1 MEAALGRRRS
11 AAEVAFGNIVVGS
24 SRARRGAIT
33 GVSSIGTTGSST
45 ATAGSTSGA
54 SGSTSGT
61 EKSGKGREHGRNT
74 EGGSRSTN
82 ADRKDSPAIG
92 GSDVGSD
99 VGSES
104 GRDSASAASADFTH
118 ASSAISPS
126 LSPLSSSPSSPS
138 LASLLSQHHQH
149 LQQWQ
154 QHLDRAVFT
163 PLIDPTHPLAV
174 LSKTLKNSP
183 KVPVLVA
190 VDGRVPDAVAGWAW
204 EQAGGRMVRVTWRK
218 AGGREAGKGG
228 ETEGGGVDQR
238 EVEGG
243 REREGEKAGDGDTG
257 DVSRREKESVG
268 AGEERRVEGGG
279 MRRRLGVLEK
289 RKWNISLVKAVGTSK
304 GRPVHQQEQEKEQ
317 QQRQEQEGEQQQQEQ
332 RQQEQQRE
340 EEQRQQLQRLVE
352 GRQWREGV
360 KARAVSCVAMLQ
372 QHEGLQGRL
381 AQAHQLYQQSH
392 LHHSSTSSAVASASP
407 SSSTLSH
414 TLKPLIAAIRAD
426 LQRLQQ
432 QLQAQCRVDARD
444 LRLRMEERSK
454 LAREAGSGSEGL
466 GEGGVGRG
474 VGDAG
479 GGGGGEADGRGE
491 WEEGR
496 QEEGN
501 KEGRKGEGNEQ
512 AGSRSTWWCS
522 GQETGRVARTCMG
535 LRAPSPL
542 ARLSPH
548 LFPSPPPAVSFL
560 LQYFRQ
566 PGMIADLLARP
577 HNCTWVPRAGGNK
590 KGTRKG
596 KAGGMGSVRNGELWR
611 GGSVRVVEMLV
622 HADSPEEWREW
633 REYWCGRKPL
643 TNPAAPAGAAG
654 ALATANVTFDH
665 NAHEIRG
672 FNTHAKTARGNVVT
686 LLQDDDL
693 LPWDCSWLWRITHEM
708 DARPLVAAVGYRTG
722 KIDVDGS
729 NWGAPLTWY
738 RFGGWLWTHPSY
750 DPRANLRGF
759 FAGVVDF
766 APFVMRRDVF
776 LALGGL
782 DEGLSARGEC
792 GIITDWHFTYRI
804 WFAGYQV
811 MNVAWDPPESGIG
824 RGVEGGTHA
833 GVRLSL
839 RHLHFLINDGQM
851 RRHQI
856 EALNAWQQREVK
868 RVNVM
873 FRTLDVW
880 E

>member
-1 MEAALGRRRS
+1 MARERLGP
-11 AAEVAFGNIVVGS
+11 AQQQ
-24 SRARRGAIT
+24 RGP
-33 GVSSIGTTGSST
+33 
-45 ATAGSTSGA
+45 
-54 SGSTSGT
+54 
-61 EKSGKGREHGRNT
+61 RQEHP
-74 EGGSRSTN
+74 
-82 ADRKDSPAIG
+82 D
-92 GSDVGSD
+92 
-99 VGSES
+99 
-104 GRDSASAASADFTH
+104 
-118 ASSAISPS
+118 
-126 LSPLSSSPSSPS
+126 PLP
-138 LASLLSQHHQH
+138 LLSQHDQH

-154 QHLDRAVFT
+154 RHLDRAVFT
-163 PLIDPTHPLAV
+163 PLTDPTQPLAV
-174 LSKTLKNSP
+174 LSKTLQSSP
-183 KVPVLVA
+183 KVPLLVA
-190 VDGRVPDAVAGWAW
+190 VDGHVPDAVAGGAW

-218 AGGREAGKGG
+218 AEGREAGKGG
-228 ETEGGGVDQR
+228 EMEGRGGDQGEGG
-238 EVEGG
+238 EG
-243 REREGEKAGDGDTG
+243 RDREGVQAGDGDTG
-257 DVSRREKESVG
+257 DVSQREKESVG

-279 MRRRLGVLEK
+279 MRRRLGALKK
-289 RKWNISLVKAVGTSK
+289 RKWNVSLVKAVGTSK
-304 GRPVHQQEQEKEQ
+304 GKPI
-317 QQRQEQEGEQQQQEQ
+317 QRQEQEQEEKQQQEQEEKQQQEQEEKQQQEQ
-332 RQQEQQRE
+332 RQQEQQQQE
-340 EEQRQQLQRLVE
+340 EHQQQQQGEDHYQQQQQEQQQQLQQLVE
-352 GRQWREGV
+352 EARWREGV
-360 KARAVSCVAMLQ
+360 KAKAVSCLAMLQ
-372 QHEGLQGRL
+372 QHETMQGRL
-381 AQAHQLYQQSH
+381 AQAHQQYHQSL
-392 LHHSSTSSAVASASP
+392 LHPSSTPYSSSSSSSSSTSASP
-407 SSSTLSH
+407 SSSSPSLAS
-414 TLKPLIAAIRAD
+414 PLHPLRAVMASIRAD
-426 LQRLQQ
+426 LRRLQQ
-432 QLQAQCRVDARD
+432 QLQAQCRVDPRD
-444 LRLRMEERSK
+444 LPLRMEERSK
-454 LAREAGSGSEGL
+454 LMREAGCGSKVL

-474 VGDAG
+474 LG
-479 GGGGGEADGRGE
+479 GGGGGVREGGGE
-491 WEEGR
+491 GDEGR
-496 QEEGN
+496 QEEGSKEER
-501 KEGRKGEGNEQ
+501 KEGRQGEGKER
-512 AGSRSTWWCS
+512 ASERSSWWCS
-522 GQETGRVARTCMG
+522 GQETGRAARTCMG

-548 LFPSPPPAVSFL
+548 LFPSSPPAVSFL

-577 HNCTWVPRAGGNK
+577 HNCTWVPRAGGK
-590 KGTRKG
+590 EKGRRKG
-596 KAGGMGSVRNGELWR
+596 EVGGVKGAGKGEFGR
-611 GGSVRVVEMLV
+611 GGNVRVVEMLV
-622 HADSPEEWREW
+622 HADSPEEWKEW

-643 TNPAAPAGAAG
+643 TNPADPSAPAGAAG
-654 ALATANVTFDH
+654 ALSTAIARRNSNSSASSSSSSSSSSSRSSSRECPGNPYFHLQVTFDH

-750 DPRANLRGF
+750 DPRTSLRGF

-811 MNVAWDPPESGIG
+811 MNLAWDPPESGIG

-851 RRHQI
+851 RRHQV
-856 EALNAWQQREVK
+856 EVLNAWQQREVK